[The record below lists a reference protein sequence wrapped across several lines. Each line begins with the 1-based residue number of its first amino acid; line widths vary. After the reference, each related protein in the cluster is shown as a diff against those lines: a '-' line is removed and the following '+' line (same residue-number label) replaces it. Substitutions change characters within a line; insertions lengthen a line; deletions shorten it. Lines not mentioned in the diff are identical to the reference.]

1 MASCTEDA
9 LKRIFEHF
17 PNWIT
22 KWEIDG
28 VSTGSEDT
36 YMHSDWGVT
45 QLNSIFPLKGK
56 TVLELG
62 SLEAAHTKMLHDFG
76 AGQITS
82 IEGKLENFLK
92 CCVIKNVFD
101 LKNAKFHLGDLR
113 HANLGELGSFDVC
126 LCSGILYHLP
136 EPQYLIDR
144 ISRVAPRLLI
154 NTQFAKDEHPTFG
167 DKRVVLRGKQYKG
180 KLQDEVNVSLPAT
193 GMQQYSLYLFKD
205 DLIQLLHDVGYDE
218 VRVLRDWSLENPS
231 PERQSVTIFAEKDC
245 A

>member
-1 MASCTEDA
+1 MASWTGDA
-9 LKRIFEHF
+9 LRQVFGHF
-17 PNWIT
+17 PYWHT
-22 KWEIDG
+22 RWETDG

-62 SLEAAHTKMLHDFG
+62 PLEAAHTKMLHDFG

-113 HANLGELGSFDVC
+113 HANLGEFGSFDVC

-154 NTQFAKDEHPTFG
+154 NTHYARDDFPTHG
-167 DKRVVLRGKQYKG
+167 DRSVALRGRRYSG
-180 KLQDEVNVSLPAT
+180 RLEDEVNVSHPQA
-193 GMQQYSLYLFKD
+193 GMQQYSLWLFRD
-205 DLIQLLHDVGYDE
+205 DLVRLLHDVGYGK
-218 VRVLRDWSLENPS
+218 VRVLRDWYDMYQSHDK
-231 PERQSVTIFAEKDC
+231 QSVTIFAEKDC